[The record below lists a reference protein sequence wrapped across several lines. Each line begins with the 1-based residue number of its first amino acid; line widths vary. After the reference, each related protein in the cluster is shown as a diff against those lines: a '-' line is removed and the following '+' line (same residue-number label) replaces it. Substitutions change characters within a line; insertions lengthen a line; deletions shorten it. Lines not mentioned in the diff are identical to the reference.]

1 MVGNQGSLRN
11 PTLAYMAESSEDEY
25 ERYPESYPLIG
36 LYDRPLPCCGCGI
49 GWFSVILGFVFPLA
63 WYCGACL
70 YLTNYYEY
78 DPRERSGLAAS
89 AVMALLLSVVIV
101 IVLLVVFLA

>member
-1 MVGNQGSLRN
+1 MVGNQGSLKSST
-11 PTLAYMAESSEDEY
+11 PVYVVDSSEDEY
-25 ERYPESYPLIG
+25 ERYPELYPLIG
-36 LYDRPLPCCGCGI
+36 LYDRPLPCCGCGV

-63 WYCGACL
+63 WYCGAFL

-89 AVMALLLSVVIV
+89 ATMALLFTVVII
-101 IVLLVVFLA
+101 IVLLVTFLP

>member
-1 MVGNQGSLRN
+1 MVGIQGTSKS
-11 PTLAYMAESSEDEY
+11 PVSSYVVSSEDEY
-25 ERYPESYPLIG
+25 EGESYPLIG

-49 GWFSVILGFVFPLA
+49 GWFSFILGFVLPLA
-63 WYCGACL
+63 WYCGAFL

-89 AVMALLLSVVIV
+89 AIIALVFTVVLLIV
-101 IVLLVVFLA
+101 ILVVMQK